1 MLIYTSETHAF
12 LVHIDV
18 CEQVPEKNT
27 RNNIKFTRSIRKAS
41 TVDMRTTKVFQ
52 NPENLDRS
60 LALPLGTM
68 RILIIDD
75 GLPDDLQVHTLS
87 CNMNHLAPAQLF
99 DHPDWLE
106 RLKREVDERAHEVT
120 SLTV

>member
-1 MLIYTSETHAF
+1 
-12 LVHIDV
+12 
-18 CEQVPEKNT
+18 
-27 RNNIKFTRSIRKAS
+27 
-41 TVDMRTTKVFQ
+41 MRTTKVFQ

-75 GLPDDLQVHTLS
+75 GLPDHLRVQTLS
-87 CNMNHLAPAQLF
+87 CNTNHLAPVQMF

-106 RLKREVDERAHEVT
+106 CLKRQVDE
-120 SLTV
+120 